1 MTEEIYFS
9 LYKHIPEYPVTIFGE
24 ANWVLEN
31 QVELQTTIIG
41 KSHRIISHGLKETF
55 TEFISCDADAMP
67 DNYLDRI
74 LLKPGAQHDL
84 EYQTEAIKYQVK
96 IDHLDRLFPDM
107 ESFLSSL
114 PNPQGLQVLSHIFTS
129 QNGPEDMQPFTG
141 LAVDTSANRF
151 YTIHTYP
158 ESGFSIQS
166 SSELT
171 SCAVYSSTS

>member
-9 LYKHIPEYPVTIFGE
+9 LYKHVPEYPVSIFAE
-24 ANWVLEN
+24 ANWVLGN
-31 QVELQTTIIG
+31 QVELQTSIIG
-41 KSHRIISHGLKETF
+41 KSHRIISTGLNETF
-55 TEFISCDADAMP
+55 TEFISCDAEDMP
-67 DNYLDRI
+67 NNYLDRI
-74 LLKPGAQHDL
+74 HLKPGAQHDL
-84 EYQTEAIKYQVK
+84 EYQTEAIKYRVK

-129 QNGPEDMQPFTG
+129 QNEAKGMQPFTG

-151 YTIHTYP
+151 YTVHTYP